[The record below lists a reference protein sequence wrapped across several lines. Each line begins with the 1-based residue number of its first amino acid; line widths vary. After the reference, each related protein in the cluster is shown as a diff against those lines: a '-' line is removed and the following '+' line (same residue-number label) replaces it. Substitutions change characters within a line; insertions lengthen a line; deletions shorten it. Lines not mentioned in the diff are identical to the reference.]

1 MQMFPVV
8 RARTRAHA
16 RAPAM
21 EFRIEKNQLLKGLY
35 LASGIADRKST
46 MPILANVLCRTE
58 GKEHLVCAATD
69 LSVAVMATLPAKI
82 EVSGGLTLGARQFH
96 EIIKGLAGEEVH
108 LRRTEQNRA
117 EIRGGRAEFTLVG
130 IPDREFPKLP
140 SVVEAT
146 WSSVDSEV
154 LRDMLAKTA
163 FSVSTD
169 ETRQHL
175 AGVLFE
181 SDGKVA
187 RMVSTDGHR
196 LSKVGR
202 ELPGGP
208 ILDRGVLI
216 PRKGVAEIRRVLEG
230 RQGPSEIAFHQGH
243 FLLRA
248 DEIVLTVKLNDG
260 HFPPYDQV
268 IPKENDKSI
277 TVRRSE
283 LLDAFR
289 RVSIMASDKTMG
301 VRLGLDKGR
310 LSIEADNP
318 DLGNARERLEVS
330 YKGNPVEVGFNAK
343 YFIDLLAEI
352 STPEVKVEL
361 AGQLDPAVVRPAD
374 GSDYLGVIM
383 PMRL

>member
-1 MQMFPVV
+1 
-8 RARTRAHA
+8 
-16 RAPAM
+16 M

-58 GKEHLVCAATD
+58 GKEHLLCAATD
-69 LSVAVMATLPAKI
+69 LTVAVMATLPAKI
-82 EVSGGLTLGARQFH
+82 ESTGGLTLGARQFH
-96 EIIKGLAGEEVH
+96 EIIKGLAGEEVRV
-108 LRRTEQNRA
+108 RRNEQNNRA
-117 EIRGGRAEFTLVG
+117 EIKGGRAEFELVG
-130 IPDREFPKLP
+130 MADREFPKLP
-140 SVVEAT
+140 SVAEDT
-146 WSSVDSEV
+146 WSSVDSGV
-154 LRDMLAKTA
+154 LRDMFAKTA

-181 SDGKVA
+181 SDGQVA

-208 ILDRGVLI
+208 KLDRGVLI

-230 RQGPSEIAFHQGH
+230 RDRPSEISFHQGH

-260 HFPPYDQV
+260 QFPPYEQV
-268 IPKENDKSI
+268 IPKENDKII
-277 TVRRSE
+277 TVSRAE

-301 VRLGLDKGR
+301 VRIALEKGR
-310 LSIEADNP
+310 LGIEVDNP
-318 DLGNARERLEVS
+318 DLGNARERIEVP
-330 YKGNPVEVGFNAK
+330 YKGESVQVGFNAR
-343 YFIDLLAEI
+343 YFIDVLGEI
-352 STPEVKVEL
+352 TTPEVKLEL
-361 AGQLDPAVVRPAD
+361 AKELDPAVVRPAD

>member
-1 MQMFPVV
+1 
-8 RARTRAHA
+8 
-16 RAPAM
+16 M

-58 GKEHLVCAATD
+58 GKEHILCAATD
-69 LSVAVMATLPAKI
+69 LTVAVMATLPAKI
-82 EVSGGLTLGARQFH
+82 ENAGGLTLGARQLH
-96 EIIKGLAGEEVH
+96 EIIKGLGGEEVH
-108 LRRTEQNRA
+108 VRRNEQNWA
-117 EIRGGRAEFTLVG
+117 EIRGGRAEFKLVG
-130 IPDREFPKLP
+130 MADREFPKLP
-140 SVVEAT
+140 SVAEAKLAPVESA
-146 WSSVDSEV
+146 V
-154 LRDMLAKTA
+154 LRDMFAKTA

-181 SDGKVA
+181 SDGKIA
-187 RMVSTDGHR
+187 KMVSTDGHR

-208 ILDRGVLI
+208 VLDRGVLI

-230 RQGPSEIAFHQGH
+230 REKPAEVGIFQGH
-243 FLLRA
+243 FFLRA
-248 DEIVLTVKLNDG
+248 DEIALTVKLNEG
-260 HFPPYDQV
+260 QFPPYEQV
-268 IPKENDKSI
+268 IPKENDKII
-277 TVRRSE
+277 TVSRAE

-301 VRLGLDKGR
+301 VRVALEKGR

-318 DLGNARERLEVS
+318 DLGNARERIEVP
-330 YKGNPVEVGFNAK
+330 YKGGPVQVGFNAR
-343 YFIDLLAEI
+343 YFIDVLTEI
-352 STPEVKVEL
+352 ATPEVKLEL
-361 AGQLDPAVVRPAD
+361 AGELDPAVVRPAD